1 MKRDPPTGT
10 YEILEHTA
18 DVGIH
23 ARGRSLEEA
32 FEAAARGLVDILG
45 VWARGPGDVR
55 RVRPEAGDAGA
66 LLVDFLNELLFLH
79 ETEGAAFVSVRVL
92 SATETEAEAEVEVV
106 PLQEATEGT
115 VVKAATYHQ
124 LRVQRAP
131 DGETDVRVFLD
142 V

>member
-1 MKRDPPTGT
+1 MKGDPPTRT

-18 DVGIH
+18 DIGIH

-32 FEAAARGLVDILG
+32 FEAAARGLVDIMG
-45 VWARGPGDVR
+45 VWARGPGEVR
-55 RVRPEAGDAGA
+55 RVRAQAGDEGA
-66 LLVDFLNELLFLH
+66 LLVDLLNELLFLH

-106 PLQEATEGT
+106 PLQEATDGT

-124 LRVQRAP
+124 LRVERTP
-131 DGETDVRVFLD
+131 GGETDVRVFLD